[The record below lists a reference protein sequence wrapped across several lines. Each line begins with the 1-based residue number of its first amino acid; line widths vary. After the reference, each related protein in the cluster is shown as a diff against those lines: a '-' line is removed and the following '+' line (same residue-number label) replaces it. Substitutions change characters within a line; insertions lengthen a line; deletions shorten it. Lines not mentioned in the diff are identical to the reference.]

1 VERTQNANRTT
12 YDVVRNDVG
21 KSRYNQL
28 PRPFNTP
35 GSAKGRILCQYC
47 NLPDY
52 FKDDADGGA
61 RIIPG
66 YKIVNGLE
74 ISSSGGSPP

>member
-1 VERTQNANRTT
+1 MEHAQNANLITC
-12 YDVVRNDVG
+12 DVVRNDVG
-21 KSRYNQL
+21 KSRYNQF

-35 GSAKGRILCQYC
+35 GSAKSWILCQHC